1 MGAQQPEYGIAAV
14 TRTAA
19 LVAAMMRLGS
29 SPLTRL
35 AAEAGCTAPNAFR
48 ILQTLSALG
57 LAAQH
62 GSRGPWQLG
71 AGWLAVA
78 RAAVQ
83 QGAIPFAAGP
93 VLSAFATSC
102 GETVS
107 FVMRDG
113 EQCEVVAVQ
122 PSSAATRPYAAL
134 GERGPLHAGPGR
146 LLLAYAPDP
155 VQRAVLAS
163 RLPRLGSAT
172 RTDAAWIAADLPR
185 IRARDWLITTDEIAD
200 GAVTV
205 STAVRNEA
213 ADVIGALSIVSPALR
228 MRPPR
233 PHTLL
238 TPLTAAATSLGVA
251 LGCAGLCG
259 LAAPCQ

>member
-1 MGAQQPEYGIAAV
+1 MRAQQPDYGIAAV

-19 LVAAMMRLGS
+19 MVAAMVRLGP

-35 AAEAGCTAPNAFR
+35 AQEAGCTAPNAFR
-48 ILQTLSALG
+48 ILHTLATLG
-57 LAAQH
+57 LVAQV
-62 GSRGPWQLG
+62 GKRGPWQLG
-71 AGWLAVA
+71 PAWLGVA

-83 QGAIPFAAGP
+83 QGAIPLAAEP
-93 VLSAFATSC
+93 VLGPFATGC

-107 FVMRDG
+107 LVMRDG

-122 PSSAATRPYAAL
+122 PANPAIRPYAAL

-146 LLLAYAPDP
+146 LLLAHAPEP

-163 RLPRLGSAT
+163 RLPRLGPAT
-172 RTDAAWIAADLPR
+172 RTDAPWVAADLPR
-185 IRARDWLITTDEIAD
+185 IRARDWLITTDEVAD
-200 GAVTV
+200 GVVTV
-205 STAVRNEA
+205 STAVRDGA
-213 ADVIGALSIVSPALR
+213 GAVIGALSIVSPALR

-238 TPLTAAATSLGVA
+238 TPLTQAATSLGRV
-251 LGCAGLCG
+251 
-259 LAAPCQ
+259 LA

>member
-1 MGAQQPEYGIAAV
+1 MRVQQPDYGIAAV

-19 LVAAMMRLGS
+19 LVAAMVRLGP

-48 ILQTLSALG
+48 ILHTLGALG

-62 GSRGPWQLG
+62 GKRGPWQLG

-83 QGAIPFAAGP
+83 QGAVALAAGP
-93 VLSAFATSC
+93 LLRAFSESC
-102 GETVS
+102 GEPVS
-107 FVMRDG
+107 FMMRDG
-113 EQCEVVAVQ
+113 EQGEVVAAF
-122 PSSAATRPYAAL
+122 PASPAIRAYAAM
-134 GERGPLHAGPGR
+134 GERGALHAGPGR
-146 LLLAYAPDP
+146 LLLAHAPP
-155 VQRAVLAS
+155 AVQRAVLAS
-163 RLPRLGSAT
+163 RLSRTGPAT
-172 RTDAAWIAADLPR
+172 RIDPAWVGGDLPR
-185 IRARDWLITTDEIAD
+185 IRARDWLITTDEVAD

-205 STAVRNEA
+205 TTPVRDSA
-213 ADVIGALSIVSPALR
+213 GTVIGALSIVSPTLR

-238 TPLTAAATSLGVA
+238 TPLLDVARA
-251 LGCAGLCG
+251 LGRVLG
-259 LAAPCQ
+259 P

>member
-1 MGAQQPEYGIAAV
+1 MRAQQPDYGIAAV

-19 LVAAMMRLGS
+19 LVTAMVRLGP

-48 ILQTLSALG
+48 ILHTLSALG
-57 LAAQH
+57 MAAQD
-62 GSRGPWQLG
+62 GKRGPWQLG
-71 AGWLAVA
+71 VGWLSVA
-78 RAAVQ
+78 QAALR
-83 QGAIPFAAGP
+83 QGAVPLAARPVMAAFAA
-93 VLSAFATSC
+93 SC

-107 FVMRDG
+107 LVMRDG

-122 PSSAATRPYAAL
+122 PANPAVRPYAAL

-146 LLLAYAPDP
+146 LLLAHAPAA

-163 RLPRLGSAT
+163 RLPRLGPAT
-172 RTDAAWIAADLPR
+172 RIDPAWIAADLPR
-185 IRARDWLITTDEIAD
+185 IRARCWLITTDEIAE

-205 STAVRNEA
+205 TTAVR
-213 ADVIGALSIVSPALR
+213 DRGGRVVGALSVVSPALR
-228 MRPPR
+228 LRPPR

-238 TPLTAAATSLGVA
+238 TPLTEAAEA
-251 LGCAGLCG
+251 LGRVFG
-259 LAAPCQ
+259 